1 MSRAPASPAARALA
15 AANLG
20 LVHALAR
27 RYARYRVLSFDDLVT
42 EGVIPLVHA
51 AHAFDPAAGCRFST
65 YAVPGIARRMV
76 LACKRRL
83 RRPLPQSPGGG
94 TPALDRL
101 AAPADDGPPVG
112 PCGAD
117 LEAALARLPK
127 RLALVVRLKHGL
139 PAGRRGRE
147 ALPPLGF
154 GALAPLAGRGLDAA
168 TARRMYLRAMTCLRR
183 EMGGADG

>member
-1 MSRAPASPAARALA
+1 MSAAAPDLA

-27 RYARYRVLSFDDLVT
+27 RYAKYGVLTFDELVT
-42 EGVIPLVHA
+42 EGWVPLVHA
-51 AHAFDPAAGCRFST
+51 ANTFDPKAGTRFST

-76 LACKRRL
+76 LACRRRL
-83 RRPLPQSPGGG
+83 RRPLPQSPAGG

-101 AAPADDGPPVG
+101 AAPEDDGPPAG

-139 PAGRRGRE
+139 PAGRRNRE

-154 GALAPLAGRGLDAA
+154 SAVAPLIGRGADAA
-168 TARRMYLRAMTCLRR
+168 RVQRMYRRAIVALRR
-183 EMGGADG
+183 EMGAADG